1 MKSAHGF
8 RSRVTRFAA
17 FAVLF
22 VFFALSWGCTEKLPN
37 YPPAYR
43 EYAYVTDGKSNEVSV
58 IDTLT
63 FKNVKHIRVGEGPT
77 GIAANP
83 KKNEIYV
90 VNTDSNNL
98 SIIDAERNAVVATI
112 GLHRSPYFVDLTP
125 DSKRAYI
132 ANAGSGNVSVVDLDA
147 RKTVGIIP
155 VGHSPGLARVS
166 PDGKTAVASNRG
178 DGTVSVID
186 TATLKVRSTVAVC
199 QTPEEIVFLADSS
212 KAFISCSSANEIAVV
227 QLQRELPAPAGSPA
241 APPTPKPTSSRSKQK
256 SSRKGAEAPP
266 GDEEPQQNSDRLL
279 TLLDVGKTP
288 MHLALKPDGG
298 EIFVSNFGSDS
309 VSEVLTG
316 NNEVSSTHLLG
327 PGPVRSIVSDDNS
340 LLYVSNFNGNSVSI
354 YAIDDGK
361 LLQAVP
367 VGTRPD
373 ALALTPS
380 QQYLLVVDSGSGD
393 VSVVRNDGDVK
404 PPRKSFI
411 LFTMVPVGL
420 DPRQI
425 VVKAFMLRK
434 PPEQ

>member
-1 MKSAHGF
+1 MKSEHGF
-8 RSRVTRFAA
+8 PRQLARFAVT
-17 FAVLF
+17 AVLLIF
-22 VFFALSWGCTEKLPN
+22 VSGCTEKLPN

-98 SIIDAERNAVVATI
+98 SVIDAERNAVVATI

-132 ANAGSGNVSVVDLDA
+132 ANAGSGNVSVVDVEA

-186 TATLKVRSTVAVC
+186 TATLKVRTTVAVC

-241 APPTPKPTSSRSKQK
+241 ATPAPRPASSRSKQQFGN
-256 SSRKGAEAPP
+256 KGAETPS
-266 GDEEPQQNSDRLL
+266 DEALPNNSDRLL
-279 TLLDVGKTP
+279 ALLDVGKTP